1 MTYREKF
8 TLYHTIALPLAGIS
22 LVLALGTLSLTSR
35 IETDELK
42 FRLNTLSIRTDSI
55 DASDLVTRLAEE
67 EAANTRAQKRNVI
80 PHEELRLLTAFP
92 EHKAGG
98 LAASEGF
105 VVRIFHGLIA
115 LLQRAAGIEP
125 AAHVYLESELDLIT
139 LAYNLERRRFF
150 SEALV
155 TFQKALKPGIDP
167 ATRDFILL
175 HSGYVFFFLS
185 EYDSARNAWKEVRI
199 SAALEKNRQIAEKLS
214 LWLERFLGRR
224 KRAADV
230 RDTRDRAVQFYQIMA
245 YKESLEA
252 LTQVAAGRR
261 DAGYFYLRGR
271 VHEAPGDYAAAV
283 NDYQRT
289 IRENPGGDAA
299 VLANRRLYLMG
310 ALYRENPKL
319 VENAERIAKTTR
331 DKEFVSAVTPYAAAR
346 VFNREQASKEDY
358 VSEQAYREFVQI
370 AEAKLTE
377 RKVEVPRIIGVVRVK
392 TVNGSVITGRVVQ
405 SSAGMIT
412 IENENG
418 RFKIPT
424 DDIESKEI
432 VSGN

>member
-1 MTYREKF
+1 MTYSEKL
-8 TLYHTIALPLAGIS
+8 TLYHTVALPLAGVC

-42 FRLNTLSIRTDSI
+42 FRLNTLSIRSDSI
-55 DASDLVTRLAEE
+55 DASDLVLRLAEE
-67 EAANTRAQKRNVI
+67 ESANARAQKRSVI
-80 PHEELRLLTAFP
+80 PQEELRMLTAFP
-92 EHKAGG
+92 EHKAGVPG
-98 LAASEGF
+98 TAEGI

-115 LLQRAAGIEP
+115 WMQRAAGIEP
-125 AAHVYLESELDLIT
+125 AAHAYLESGLDLIT

-185 EYDSARNAWKEVRI
+185 EYDSAKNAWKEVRT
-199 SAALEKNRQIAEKLS
+199 SPALEKNRLIAEKLS
-214 LWLERFLGRR
+214 LWLERFLARR
-224 KRAADV
+224 KKAADV
-230 RDTRDRAVQFYQIMA
+230 RDTRDRALQFYQIMA

-252 LTQVAAGRR
+252 LTQVATERR

-271 VHEAPGDYAAAV
+271 VHEAPGEYTAAV
-283 NDYQRT
+283 EDYRRI
-289 IRENPGGDAA
+289 IRESRGSDLA

-310 ALYRENPKL
+310 ALYRENPRL
-319 VENAERIAKTTR
+319 VENATKIAAATR
-331 DKEFVSAVTPYAAAR
+331 DKDFMTAAAPYTAAR
-346 VFNREQASKEDY
+346 VFSAQQQSPEDY
-358 VSEQAYREFVQI
+358 VSEKAYREFVQV

-377 RKVEVPRIIGVVRVK
+377 KKPEIPRVIGIVRVK

-405 SSAGMIT
+405 STASMIT